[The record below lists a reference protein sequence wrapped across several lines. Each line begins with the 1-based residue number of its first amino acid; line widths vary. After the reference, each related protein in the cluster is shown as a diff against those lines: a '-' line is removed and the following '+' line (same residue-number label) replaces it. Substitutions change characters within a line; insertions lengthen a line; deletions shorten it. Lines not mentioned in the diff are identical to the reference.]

1 MDEISEFIR
10 IEDYQL
16 KRVSV
21 ALAKAVFEISQINPD

>member
-16 KRVSV
+16 KSVSL
-21 ALAKAVFEISQINPD
+21 ALAKSFFDISQINFD